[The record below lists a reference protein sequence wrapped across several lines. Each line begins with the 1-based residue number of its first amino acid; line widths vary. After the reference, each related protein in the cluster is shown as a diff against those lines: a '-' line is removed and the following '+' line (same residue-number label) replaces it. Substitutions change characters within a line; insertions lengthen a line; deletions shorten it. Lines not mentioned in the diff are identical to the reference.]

1 MIGILGPT
9 ASGKSFVAESLA
21 TEISAQLINADA
33 FQVYRGF
40 DIGTSKSKSIDRY
53 LGIDLVDPQEQFG
66 VGQWIRYV
74 LPHLETCFKA
84 GQSAVIVGGTGLYV
98 RALFE
103 EFSEMSGEPDP
114 GLRRELQDQ
123 LATEGLTSLAD
134 ELVRLDPSTYA
145 DLANPVRVTR
155 ALERLRSAN
164 DFQFTL
170 PPFRKL
176 KFALLPS
183 VEATDRSIGTRLRA
197 MMEEG
202 FVEEVRRLIEQGV
215 PKEAPAFRAIGYRT
229 ILRLL
234 EGEIVG
240 EEALSSI
247 ETETRRYAKRQRTWI
262 RSEPNVNILEAD
274 TRAEFLSA
282 IRLRLSFNGGV

>member
-21 TEISAQLINADA
+21 AELSAQLINADA
-33 FQVYRGF
+33 FQVYLGF
-40 DIGTSKSKSIDRY
+40 DIGTSKPKESGRY
-53 LGIDLVDPQEQFG
+53 LGIDLLNPDEQFG
-66 VGQWIRYV
+66 VGQWIRFV
-74 LPHLETCFKA
+74 LPHLESCFNNRQNA
-84 GQSAVIVGGTGLYV
+84 IIVGGTGLYV

-103 EFSEMSGEPDP
+103 EFSDMSCEPDP
-114 GLRRELQDQ
+114 ALRAELQAQ
-123 LATEGLTSLAD
+123 LADKGLTSLTD
-134 ELVRLDPSTYA
+134 ELIKLDPSTTV

-155 ALERLRSAN
+155 ALERLRSTN
-164 DFQFTL
+164 EFQFAL
-170 PPFRKL
+170 PPYRKL
-176 KFALLPS
+176 KFALLPT
-183 VEATDRSIGTRLRA
+183 VAATDRSIGLRLRA
-197 MMEEG
+197 MMDEG

-262 RSEPNVNILEAD
+262 RSEPNVNILEAETPD
-274 TRAEFLSA
+274 EFLSA
-282 IRLRLSFNGGV
+282 MRLWLSANGGV